1 MSDWSENDFRI
12 LLIEDE
18 PVIRELVR
26 SMLSEGAVSVD
37 CASDGLEGLR
47 LAKSSAYRLIL
58 LDVVLPG
65 MDGIT
70 VCRMIKSD
78 PATSSVPLYMLTA
91 KAKPSDVAAAM
102 KAGAD
107 GYIHKPFRGTDLM
120 ELVDRLKSTPEAKPA
135 SEVER

>member
-47 LAKSSAYRLIL
+47 LAKASAYRLIL
-58 LDVVLPG
+58 LDVVLPA